1 MKKIQF
7 KKFKFKKPDIS
18 GSIQKLKNLRM
29 EDIKDYWKM
38 KHERR
43 ERILEERR
51 NSEFS
56 RKMAPYYRLMNRF
69 SLLLHAI
76 WAILINF
83 IIEALSR
90 HSLIEAWDYMTKSPL
105 VFSYNAFMIFVTF
118 TVVYLVRRRVFAR
131 IIISVVWLFLGV
143 CNGIMLLKRV
153 TPFNAQDLKTFKE
166 GLSLFTNYFSP
177 FELIMIAVG
186 VSALLVWGV
195 AMWRRGGQY
204 EGKMHRL
211 LALAG
216 VIVSFGAYSLVT
228 DLAVENRVVST
239 YFGNIAF
246 AYEDYGLPYCFAASL
261 FNTGISQP
269 NDYNE
274 DTIQRISNNGEL
286 TESTADT
293 DVMPNVLFVQLE
305 SFFDTSEYEA
315 LQTSMD
321 PLPNLREMFEE
332 YSSGYFK
339 VPSVGA
345 GTANTEFEVLT
356 GMNLRYFGPGEYP
369 YKTVLKNQTAESA
382 ATAFAEFGY
391 GTHAIHNNGGNFYS
405 RAKVF
410 NNIGFD
416 TFTSKEFM
424 NILQLTENGCAKDD
438 ILLTHIAD
446 ALDSTEQQDFV
457 FTISVQG
464 HGNYPETKLIENPR
478 ITVSGMETEEKNNA
492 WEYYVNQVY
501 EMDQFAGN
509 LVKMM
514 EERGEPTVIVFYGD
528 HLPTMGLEAKDLKSR
543 YLYNTN
549 YVIWDN
555 LGLEKQDRNIP
566 AYQIMADVME
576 RLGLHSGTVFN
587 SHQQRRKT
595 KDYLLD
601 LELLQYDIL
610 YGKQYVYEGE
620 LPITE
625 GHMEMG
631 IKEVTLTGLNSN
643 LNGSYSLYGTNF
655 TKWSKVYINGEKQKS
670 TFLNNTRIE
679 LPESKLEEGDIITVS
694 QVGSSNTIFRTSAE
708 YIWMS
713 GNLLKYTDEL
723 KQQLERDQGTT
734 VSEVKDTDAEKEPE
748 TEENQ

>member
-1 MKKIQF
+1 M
-7 KKFKFKKPDIS
+7 
-18 GSIQKLKNLRM
+18 
-29 EDIKDYWKM
+29 
-38 KHERR
+38 
-43 ERILEERR
+43 
-51 NSEFS
+51 
-56 RKMAPYYRLMNRF
+56 
-69 SLLLHAI
+69 
-76 WAILINF
+76 
-83 IIEALSR
+83 
-90 HSLIEAWDYMTKSPL
+90 IEAWDYMTKSPL

-410 NNIGFD
+410 NNI
-416 TFTSKEFM
+416 
-424 NILQLTENGCAKDD
+424 
-438 ILLTHIAD
+438 
-446 ALDSTEQQDFV
+446 
-457 FTISVQG
+457 
-464 HGNYPETKLIENPR
+464 
-478 ITVSGMETEEKNNA
+478 
-492 WEYYVNQVY
+492 
-501 EMDQFAGN
+501 
-509 LVKMM
+509 
-514 EERGEPTVIVFYGD
+514 
-528 HLPTMGLEAKDLKSR
+528 
-543 YLYNTN
+543 
-549 YVIWDN
+549 
-555 LGLEKQDRNIP
+555 
-566 AYQIMADVME
+566 
-576 RLGLHSGTVFN
+576 
-587 SHQQRRKT
+587 
-595 KDYLLD
+595 
-601 LELLQYDIL
+601 
-610 YGKQYVYEGE
+610 
-620 LPITE
+620 
-625 GHMEMG
+625 
-631 IKEVTLTGLNSN
+631 
-643 LNGSYSLYGTNF
+643 
-655 TKWSKVYINGEKQKS
+655 
-670 TFLNNTRIE
+670 
-679 LPESKLEEGDIITVS
+679 
-694 QVGSSNTIFRTSAE
+694 
-708 YIWMS
+708 
-713 GNLLKYTDEL
+713 
-723 KQQLERDQGTT
+723 
-734 VSEVKDTDAEKEPE
+734 
-748 TEENQ
+748 